1 MGGKTL
7 FLLDSVQK
15 YFRMKNTTT
24 KNKQFNLNFTGAVVE
39 IVEICPLNRKIFAAR
54 QYRKWQ
60 NVALSVHV

>member
-39 IVEICPLNRKIFAAR
+39 IVEICPLKRKIFAAR
-54 QYRKWQ
+54 QY
-60 NVALSVHV
+60 